1 MKVNSFIIQAHGP
14 HVMETFEGMK
24 KTKLP
29 FQNGQI
35 ENSESLELRQTLEN
49 FFFFVATVHTLSIF

>member
-1 MKVNSFIIQAHGP
+1 MVMTNTPAYYESATITAVHSFMILAHGP

-35 ENSESLELRQTLEN
+35 ENSKSLELRQTL
-49 FFFFVATVHTLSIF
+49 